1 MSAPETVR
9 IQHSFA
15 AKPEVVFKA
24 WTTPALMRRWLDGGA
39 EHPADVNVTSA
50 TSDLRVGGRFEV
62 VMQGHLLHHGEYR
75 KIVPY
80 SLLVFTW
87 NSHVAQDSLVTVE
100 LKARGDHTDLTL
112 THERLA
118 PDMVQAHHEGW
129 TRALGNLKHLLLK
142 GE

>member
-1 MSAPETVR
+1 MSVQDVVR

-15 AKPEVVFKA
+15 AKPEVIFKA
-24 WTTPALMRRWLDGGA
+24 WTTPMLMKKWMDGA
-39 EHPADVNVTSA
+39 CDKHSEVNVTHAS
-50 TSDLRVGGRFEV
+50 SDLREGGRFEI

-100 LKARGDHTDLTL
+100 LVERGSHTELTL

-118 PDMVQAHHEGW
+118 PDMVGPHHQGW
-129 TRALGNLKHLLLK
+129 TRIMGHLANLMSK
-142 GE
+142 EE